1 MTNVYLSLFEH
12 KTPTEIGELLS
23 SDFNNFIKSKIK
35 ESIDELLEGE
45 IEAMFNEAF
54 RAQNQDFRNE
64 YYYRHLKTHYGLIE
78 VKVPRD
84 RLNLFK
90 TQIMK
95 PYRQV
100 TDDVDYVVILLAL
113 SSDSNFFLIILHVF
127 FDKIILLYI

>member
-1 MTNVYLSLFEH
+1 MSCYDQCLLYRYLNTKH
-12 KTPTEIGELLS
+12 LLKLENCYLN
-23 SDFNNFIKSKIK
+23 DFVKSKIK

-54 RAQNQDFRNE
+54 RAQNQDFRNG
-64 YYYRHLKTHYGLIE
+64 YYYRHLKTHHGLIE

-90 TQIMK
+90 TRIMK

-100 TDDVDYVVILLAL
+100 TDDVD
-113 SSDSNFFLIILHVF
+113 
-127 FDKIILLYI
+127 